1 MPRRAQRR
9 TEEHYRLLLQRGLEL
24 YRRRIRQR
32 ASRLIAEFLGIERL
46 PRRLTFRE
54 VVLITQAI
62 FERRTRVPFMYQWV
76 ERYRGRWLAKKWA
89 WYIRKKEYWRE
100 RFMELAEMIDH
111 YKRLYNMVVLAPKEV
126 IAHMTAWM
134 DSQNLVE
141 PELCTAKGRFG
152 ELAEILTRVRRLVL
166 YDEFMSWAAN
176 IARVWPNR
184 LYRVVLFLSQ
194 RNRLADETS
203 EKGGAYFRDIGFG
216 NHKYWIHS
224 YRVYGKQL
232 PELVRQFEE
241 DLEAVVLWTLD
252 PPPVAPECMRS

>member
-1 MPRRAQRR
+1 MPRQVKRR
-9 TEEHYRLLLQRGLEL
+9 TEEQYRYLLQRGLEL

-32 ASRLIAEFLGIERL
+32 ASALLREFLGIKRL
-46 PRRLTFRE
+46 PRTLTFRD
-54 VVLITQAI
+54 VLDLVEAV
-62 FERRTRVPFMYQWV
+62 FRGHRKVPWMYHWV
-76 ERYRGRWLAKKWA
+76 EKYRGAWLAKKWA
-89 WYIRKKEYWRE
+89 WYIREKEYWRE
-100 RFMELAEMIDH
+100 QFMELAEIIDH
-111 YKRLYNMVVLAPKEV
+111 YKRLYSTAVLAPKQI

-141 PELCTAKGRFG
+141 PERCTARKVLGP
-152 ELAEILTRVRRLVL
+152 LAEILTYTRRLVL
-166 YDEFMSWAAN
+166 YDEFVSWAAH

-203 EKGGAYFRDIGFG
+203 EKGGAYFRDIGWG
-216 NHKYWIHS
+216 IRKYWIYS

-241 DLEAVVLWTLD
+241 DLESVVLWTLD
-252 PPPVAPECMRS
+252 PPPVAPECMKA